1 MKRLTKR
8 QMRIFAV
15 GQLGWSMLSGI
26 ISAWFVTFYL
36 PTQSDIEGGA
46 QQYIVPGLVI
56 GGFLT
61 ILGLITALSR
71 VFDAVTDPLIA
82 SMSDRSKNKRGRR
95 IPFMQKAA
103 IPLSA
108 VTVLLFCAPVEA
120 ISSTNIIWI
129 SVFIVLFY
137 LFMTMYCTTY
147 NALISE
153 FGKTQDDRMY
163 ISTAISLTFFAGTML
178 AYTPFVFAGMLR
190 ESYGFAWS
198 YRICFIVLA
207 VIACICMMIPT
218 FALKEKEFV
227 DTKPSET
234 NMFKSLGATFRNGS
248 FRTFVGSDIM
258 YWVGL
263 TLFQTG
269 LPFFVKVSMN
279 IDESFTMYFLGGMT
293 VLSACFYPIVSGLV
307 KKFGKK
313 KLVISGF
320 LGLALAYVVATL
332 IGILG
337 TAENPGLLEMGTI
350 PGVYF
355 GIAICVI
362 AAFPMALLGIIPQS
376 IVADVAEADGIET
389 GENREGMFFAA
400 RTFAMKFGQSLAMLI
415 FTSLAIIGTTQNTN
429 SNDITASVL
438 GMTIVGVVAVVF
450 CVLGALILGFYNE
463 KKVMATIDEKNKV
476 AETSPAEEV
485 SSNEET
491 PVEETTTEEAPAE
504 ETPVEEAAATEE
516 TATEEAPV
524 SEDAPVEETAD
535 TAVPSET
542 VASNDTDE
550 KPTAAEIEQEINE
563 INETPVEEA
572 PAAEEAPAEE
582 IKSAAAEIE
591 EEEDTGIITKFPDD
605 TEEE

>member
-36 PTQSDIEGGA
+36 PTQADIEGGA

-95 IPFMQKAA
+95 IPFMQYAA

-108 VTVLLFCAPVEA
+108 VTVLLFCAPVEE
-120 ISSTNIIWI
+120 ISSVNIIWI
-129 SVFIVLFY
+129 SCFIVLFY
-137 LFMTMYCTTY
+137 LFMTMYCTPY

-207 VIACICMMIPT
+207 VIACICMLIPT

-227 DTKPSET
+227 DTKPSEA

-293 VLSACFYPIVSGLV
+293 VLSACFYPVVSGLV

-313 KLVISGF
+313 KLVITGF

-337 TAENPGLLEMGTI
+337 TAENPGLLGI
-350 PGVYF
+350 GSVPGVFF

-376 IVADVAEADGIET
+376 IVADVAEADGIVT

-450 CVLGALILGFYNE
+450 CVLGAMILGFYNE
-463 KKVMATIDEKNKV
+463 KKVMATIDEKNKG
-476 AETSPAEEV
+476 
-485 SSNEET
+485 
-491 PVEETTTEEAPAE
+491 TEEAPAE
-504 ETPVEEAAATEE
+504 ETPVEEVSSNAEAPAEE
-516 TATEEAPV
+516 T
-524 SEDAPVEETAD
+524 
-535 TAVPSET
+535 
-542 VASNDTDE
+542 
-550 KPTAAEIEQEINE
+550 
-563 INETPVEEA
+563 
-572 PAAEEAPAEE
+572 AAEEAPAEKAPAE
-582 IKSAAAEIE
+582 EAPVEESADTETKPTAEETEQEVKAITEPSAIE
-591 EEEDTGIITKFPDD
+591 EEDSGMITRFPDE
-605 TEEE
+605 TEGE